1 MAVSLFLLCL
11 IRSSTNKLVIMKAST
26 ALLYEKYLQY
36 PLVVTD
42 TRAVKENSIF
52 FALKGANFNGNE
64 FATQALATGAKYAV
78 VDQPEV
84 AISEQ
89 YLLVDDVLKAMQS
102 LANHHRSQLQFPVL
116 GITGSNGKTTS
127 KELINAVLSKKYQT
141 LATKGN
147 LNNHIGVPL
156 TLLTIQAHHDFAII
170 EMGANHQLEIKELC
184 EIAEP
189 NFGLICNIGKA
200 HLEGMGGIEG
210 VKKTKKE
217 LYDFLEINKGL
228 VFVNADDDVTLNLSS
243 QLENRVFFGNKE
255 NSLVA
260 GEIISLAPFLKVSI
274 TFKKNNQKHELATQL
289 IGDYN
294 LANILSAAAIGV
306 YFGVPEAEIVA
317 AIAAYT
323 PTNNRSQA
331 MQTANNKLIMD
342 AYNAN
347 PSSMFAAIN
356 NFHLLST
363 ENKYLILGDMFELGN
378 ESVAEHEAIVK
389 LVSELKFENVI
400 FIGNDFYKAKELY
413 KQFHFFNTTANAMD
427 FIQNNTIIDHTVLV
441 KGSRGMKLES
451 LLPLL

>member
-11 IRSSTNKLVIMKAST
+11 IRSSTYKLVIMKAST

-64 FATQALATGAKYAV
+64 FAAQALATGAKYAV

-141 LATKGN
+141 LATTGN

-156 TLLTIQAHHDFAII
+156 TLLSIQAHHDFAII

-294 LANILSAAAIGV
+294 LANILAAAAIGV
-306 YFGVPEAEIVA
+306 YFGVSETEIVA

-363 ENKYLILGDMFELGN
+363 ENKCLILGDMFELGN
-378 ESVAEHEAIVK
+378 ESVAEHKAIVK

-400 FIGNDFYKAKELY
+400 FIGNDFFGAKELY
-413 KQFHFFNTTANAMD
+413 KQFHFFKTTANAMD
-427 FIQNNTIIDHTVLV
+427 FIQDNKIINHTVLV

-451 LLPLL
+451 LMPLL

>member
-11 IRSSTNKLVIMKAST
+11 IRSSTYKLVIMKAST

-64 FATQALATGAKYAV
+64 FAAQALATGAKYAV

-141 LATKGN
+141 LATTGN

-156 TLLTIQAHHDFAII
+156 TLLSIQAHHDFAII

-228 VFVNADDDVTLNLSS
+228 VFVNAEDDVTLNLSS

-294 LANILSAAAIGV
+294 LANILAAAAIGV
-306 YFGVPEAEIVA
+306 YFGVSEAEIVA

-378 ESVAEHEAIVK
+378 ESVAEHKAIVK

-400 FIGNDFYKAKELY
+400 FIGNDFFGAKELY
-413 KQFHFFNTTANAMD
+413 KQFHFFKTTANAMD
-427 FIQNNTIIDHTVLV
+427 FIQDNKIINHTVLV

-451 LLPLL
+451 LMPLL

>member
-1 MAVSLFLLCL
+1 
-11 IRSSTNKLVIMKAST
+11 MKAST

-64 FATQALATGAKYAV
+64 FAAQALASGAKYAV
-78 VDQPEV
+78 VDQPEI

-102 LANHHRSQLQFPVL
+102 LANHHRRQLKFPFL

-127 KELINAVLSKKYQT
+127 KELINAVLSKKFQT
-141 LATKGN
+141 LATFGN

-156 TLLTIQAHHDFAII
+156 TLLSIQAHHDFAII

-228 VFVNADDDVTLNLSS
+228 VFVNTDDDVTLNLSS

-294 LANILSAAAIGV
+294 LANILAAAAIGV
-306 YFGVPEAEIVA
+306 YFGVSEAEIVA

-356 NFHLLST
+356 NFHLLSA

-378 ESVAEHEAIVK
+378 ESVAEHKAVVK

-400 FIGNDFYKAKELY
+400 FIGNDFFGAKELY
-413 KQFHFFNTTANAMD
+413 KQFHFFNTTANAMN
-427 FIQNNTIIDHTVLV
+427 FIQDNKIINQTVLV

>member
-1 MAVSLFLLCL
+1 MKVSTSL
-11 IRSSTNKLVIMKAST
+11 I
-26 ALLYEKYLQY
+26 YEKYLQF

-42 TRAVKENSIF
+42 TRAVKPNSIF

-64 FATQALATGAKYAV
+64 FAAQALASGARYAV
-78 VDQPEV
+78 IDQPEM

-102 LANHHRSQLQFPVL
+102 LANHHRRQLKIPVL

-127 KELINAVLSKKYQT
+127 KELINSVLSKKFQT
-141 LATKGN
+141 LATFGN

-156 TLLTIQAHHDFAII
+156 TLLSIQAHHDFAII

-189 NFGLICNIGKA
+189 NFGLICNVGKA
-200 HLEGMGGIEG
+200 HLDGMGGFEG

-228 VFVNADDDVTLNLSS
+228 VFVNADDTITMELSS
-243 QLENRVFFGNKE
+243 QLGNKVYFGRQE
-255 NSLVA
+255 NSLVS
-260 GEIISLAPFLKVSI
+260 GEIVTLAPYLKVAV
-274 TFKKNNQKHELATQL
+274 TFKKDNQKYELATQL
-289 IGDYN
+289 VGDYN
-294 LANILSAAAIGV
+294 LANILAAAAIGV
-306 YFGVPEAEIVA
+306 YFGVSAAEIIA
-317 AIAAYT
+317 ALAAYT
-323 PTNNRSQA
+323 PNNNRSQA
-331 MQTANNKLIMD
+331 IQTANNKLIMD

-356 NFHLLST
+356 NFHQLSA
-363 ENKYLILGDMFELGN
+363 ENKFLILGDMFELGK
-378 ESVAEHEAIVK
+378 ESIAEHEAIVK
-389 LVSELKFENVI
+389 LVAELQFENVI
-400 FIGNDFYKAKELY
+400 FIGNDFFYAKELY
-413 KQFHFFNTTANAMD
+413 KQFHFFNTTANVME
-427 FIQNNTIIDHTVLV
+427 FIQDNKITNHTVLV

>member
-1 MAVSLFLLCL
+1 
-11 IRSSTNKLVIMKAST
+11 MKAST

-64 FATQALATGAKYAV
+64 FAAQALASGAKYAV
-78 VDQPEV
+78 VDQPEI

-102 LANHHRSQLQFPVL
+102 LANHHRRQLEFPFL

-127 KELINAVLSKKYQT
+127 KELINAVLSKKFQT
-141 LATKGN
+141 LATFGN

-156 TLLTIQAHHDFAII
+156 TLLSIQAHHDFAII

-189 NFGLICNIGKA
+189 NFGLICNVGKA
-200 HLEGMGGIEG
+200 HLDGMGGFEG

-228 VFVNADDDVTLNLSS
+228 VFVNADDAITMELSS
-243 QLENRVFFGNKE
+243 QLENKVYFGSQE
-255 NSLVA
+255 NSLVS
-260 GEIISLAPFLKVSI
+260 GEIITLAPYLKVAV
-274 TFKKNNQKHELATQL
+274 TFKKDNQKHELATQL
-289 IGDYN
+289 VGDYN
-294 LANILSAAAIGV
+294 LANILAAAAIGV
-306 YFGVPEAEIVA
+306 YFGVSEAEIIA

-323 PTNNRSQA
+323 PTNNRSQV

-356 NFHLLST
+356 NFHQLSA
-363 ENKYLILGDMFELGN
+363 ENKFLILGDMFELGK
-378 ESVAEHEAIVK
+378 ESIAEHEAIVK
-389 LVSELKFENVI
+389 LVAELKFENVI
-400 FIGNDFYKAKELY
+400 FIGNDFFSAKDLF
-413 KQFHFFNTTANAMD
+413 KQFQFFNTTANAMG
-427 FIQNNTIIDHTVLV
+427 FIQENKILDHTVLV

>member
-1 MAVSLFLLCL
+1 
-11 IRSSTNKLVIMKAST
+11 MKAST

-64 FATQALATGAKYAV
+64 FAAQALASGAKYAV
-78 VDQPEV
+78 VDQPEI

-102 LANHHRSQLQFPVL
+102 LANHHRRQLKFPFL

-127 KELINAVLSKKYQT
+127 KELINAVLSKKFQT
-141 LATKGN
+141 LATFGN

-156 TLLTIQAHHDFAII
+156 TLLSIQAHHDFAII

-228 VFVNADDDVTLNLSS
+228 VFVNTDDDVTLNLSS

-294 LANILSAAAIGV
+294 LANILAAAAIGV
-306 YFGVPEAEIVA
+306 YFGVSEAEIVA

-356 NFHLLST
+356 NFHLLSA

-378 ESVAEHEAIVK
+378 ESVAEHKAVVK

-400 FIGNDFYKAKELY
+400 FIGNDFFGAKELY
-413 KQFHFFNTTANAMD
+413 KQFHFFNTTANAMN
-427 FIQNNTIIDHTVLV
+427 FIQDNKIINHTVLV

>member
-11 IRSSTNKLVIMKAST
+11 IRSSTYKLVIMKAST

-64 FATQALATGAKYAV
+64 FAAQALATGAKYAV

-141 LATKGN
+141 LATTGN

-156 TLLTIQAHHDFAII
+156 TLLSIQAHHNFAII

-294 LANILSAAAIGV
+294 LANILAAAAIGV
-306 YFGVPEAEIVA
+306 YFGVSETEIVA

-363 ENKYLILGDMFELGN
+363 KNKCLILGDMFELGN
-378 ESVAEHEAIVK
+378 ESVAEHKAIVK

-400 FIGNDFYKAKELY
+400 FIGNDFFGAKELY
-413 KQFHFFNTTANAMD
+413 KQFHFFKTTANAMD
-427 FIQNNTIIDHTVLV
+427 FIQDNKIINHTVLV

-451 LLPLL
+451 LMPLL

>member
-1 MAVSLFLLCL
+1 
-11 IRSSTNKLVIMKAST
+11 MKAST

-64 FATQALATGAKYAV
+64 FAAQALASGAKYAV
-78 VDQPEV
+78 VDQPEI

-102 LANHHRSQLQFPVL
+102 LANHHRRQLKFPFL

-127 KELINAVLSKKYQT
+127 KELINAVLSKKFQT
-141 LATKGN
+141 LATFGN

-156 TLLTIQAHHDFAII
+156 TLLSIQAHHDFAII

-228 VFVNADDDVTLNLSS
+228 VFVNTDDDVTLNLSS
-243 QLENRVFFGNKE
+243 QLENKVFFGNKE

-294 LANILSAAAIGV
+294 LANILAAAAIGV
-306 YFGVPEAEIVA
+306 YFGVSEAEIVA
-317 AIAAYT
+317 AIATYT

-356 NFHLLST
+356 NFHLLSA

-378 ESVAEHEAIVK
+378 ESVAEHKAVVK

-400 FIGNDFYKAKELY
+400 FIGNDFFGAKELY
-413 KQFHFFNTTANAMD
+413 KQFHFFNTTANAMN
-427 FIQNNTIIDHTVLV
+427 FIQDNKIINHTVLV

>member
-11 IRSSTNKLVIMKAST
+11 IRSSTYKLVIMKAST

-64 FATQALATGAKYAV
+64 FAAQALATGAKYAV

-141 LATKGN
+141 LATTGN

-156 TLLTIQAHHDFAII
+156 TLLSIQAHHNFAII

-294 LANILSAAAIGV
+294 LANILAAAAIGV
-306 YFGVPEAEIVA
+306 YFGVSEAEIVA

-378 ESVAEHEAIVK
+378 ESVAEHKAIVK

-400 FIGNDFYKAKELY
+400 FIGNDFFGAKELY
-413 KQFHFFNTTANAMD
+413 KQFHFFKTTANAMD
-427 FIQNNTIIDHTVLV
+427 FIQDNKIINHTVLV

-451 LLPLL
+451 LMPLL

>member
-11 IRSSTNKLVIMKAST
+11 IRSSTYKLVIMKAST

-64 FATQALATGAKYAV
+64 FAAQALATGAKYAV

-141 LATKGN
+141 LATTGN

-156 TLLTIQAHHDFAII
+156 TLLSIQAHHNFAII

-200 HLEGMGGIEG
+200 HLEGMGGIDG

-294 LANILSAAAIGV
+294 LANILAAAAIGV
-306 YFGVPEAEIVA
+306 YFGVSEAEIVA

-363 ENKYLILGDMFELGN
+363 ENKCLILGDMFELGN
-378 ESVAEHEAIVK
+378 ESVAEHKAIVK

-400 FIGNDFYKAKELY
+400 FIGNDFFGAKELY
-413 KQFHFFNTTANAMD
+413 KQFHFFKTTANAMD
-427 FIQNNTIIDHTVLV
+427 FIQDNKIINHTVLV

-451 LLPLL
+451 LMPLL

>member
-11 IRSSTNKLVIMKAST
+11 IRSSTYKLVIMKAST

-64 FATQALATGAKYAV
+64 FAAQALATGAKYAV

-141 LATKGN
+141 LATTGN

-156 TLLTIQAHHDFAII
+156 TLLSIQAHHNFAII

-294 LANILSAAAIGV
+294 LANILAAAAIGV
-306 YFGVPEAEIVA
+306 YFGVSEAEIVA

-363 ENKYLILGDMFELGN
+363 ENKCLILGDMFELGN
-378 ESVAEHEAIVK
+378 ESVAEHKAIVK

-400 FIGNDFYKAKELY
+400 FIGNDFFGAKELY
-413 KQFHFFNTTANAMD
+413 KQFHFFKTTANAMD
-427 FIQNNTIIDHTVLV
+427 FIQDNKIINHTVLV

-451 LLPLL
+451 LMPLL